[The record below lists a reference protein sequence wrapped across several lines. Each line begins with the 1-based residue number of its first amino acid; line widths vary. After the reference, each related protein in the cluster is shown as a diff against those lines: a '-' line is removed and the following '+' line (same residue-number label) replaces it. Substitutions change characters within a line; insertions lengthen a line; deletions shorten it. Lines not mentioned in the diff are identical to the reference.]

1 MAVAEIIIACMAVSM
16 LLMCCITCFILYVYH
31 KTSSRLR
38 RASRGRT
45 PKQVQQLPPSVEDPA
60 PPVAVVPPVAVTTSS
75 EADGKKIDGFQKIST
90 SAAEKRPAGLRIDT
104 NKVCPAQS
112 AIAMET

>member
-60 PPVAVVPPVAVTTSS
+60 PPVVPPVEVTTTSS
-75 EADGKKIDGFQKIST
+75 DADGKKIDGFQKIST
-90 SAAEKRPAGLRIDT
+90 PAVAEKRPTGLRIET